1 MANTTVQV
9 VLDNNLLAKVYSN
22 AKDNGRTL
30 SAEVRFALQEFYK
43 NLKKWNSTGK
53 LQPYLWYHL
62 AYGWQLFIYLLWS

>member
-43 NLKKWNSTGK
+43 NLKK
-53 LQPYLWYHL
+53 
-62 AYGWQLFIYLLWS
+62 